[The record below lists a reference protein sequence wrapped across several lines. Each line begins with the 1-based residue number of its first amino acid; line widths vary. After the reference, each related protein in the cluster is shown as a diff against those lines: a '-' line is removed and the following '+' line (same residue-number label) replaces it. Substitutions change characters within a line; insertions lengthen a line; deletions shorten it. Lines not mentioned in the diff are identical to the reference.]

1 MTPTQ
6 LAQLHHAGRL
16 LAQGANQAAVQEL
29 QTLYEQTDDFA
40 VNRELTRALLAVEQY
55 GTALTIA
62 NEQRAA
68 YLTSADLQEQLLTI
82 ELANH
87 GFIRAR
93 QLAWQLPTP
102 RQGAAQAQIAATE
115 ATLKTRAPQTLH
127 TRLQHFYHLG
137 DGGLLTQQRRFAE
150 ALRLPLAEFIQG
162 SRFVLRDPF
171 VKPLVKSTVVQS
183 LVQLKVDQELTMLWL
198 DDHEYP
204 FTPAACLP
212 LEAMP
217 VVQVGYAELAKR
229 FANSDPLTYQARLQT
244 FNLHLALLYPFV
256 DKAMIDPDRWI
267 DEMSQPHQGP
277 AATSTEKMIRCWQR
291 RLNAQLAQLGL

>member
-115 ATLKTRAPQTLH
+115 ATLKPGPRKPCTRACNISITW
-127 TRLQHFYHLG
+127 G
-137 DGGLLTQQRRFAE
+137 
-150 ALRLPLAEFIQG
+150 
-162 SRFVLRDPF
+162 
-171 VKPLVKSTVVQS
+171 
-183 LVQLKVDQELTMLWL
+183 M
-198 DDHEYP
+198 
-204 FTPAACLP
+204 AAC
-212 LEAMP
+212 
-217 VVQVGYAELAKR
+217 
-229 FANSDPLTYQARLQT
+229 
-244 FNLHLALLYPFV
+244 
-256 DKAMIDPDRWI
+256 
-267 DEMSQPHQGP
+267 
-277 AATSTEKMIRCWQR
+277 
-291 RLNAQLAQLGL
+291 